1 MHTCMNEYVAQEQ
14 MTVPSQVCDTSSLM
28 IKGINVVIVSEEEE
42 LTYVWNPLNCI
53 QLIRSFA
60 TGFLRNDRP
69 YQQLKFSWESPEV
82 WAVFC

>member
-42 LTYVWNPLNCI
+42 LTYV
-53 QLIRSFA
+53 
-60 TGFLRNDRP
+60 
-69 YQQLKFSWESPEV
+69 
-82 WAVFC
+82 